1 MRSARQVRAPN
12 NLHHP
17 DGLVGAMR
25 WLLIPPHIPR
35 YGGVVTF
42 SMHAV
47 GSFGVTSL
55 RHADISRW
63 FTTFN
68 SITNRMQ
75 VAVTRRY
82 GRAAVGR
89 LLTLPRSRCEA
100 RVGRV
105 TLT

>member
-1 MRSARQVRAPN
+1 
-12 NLHHP
+12 
-17 DGLVGAMR
+17 MR

-55 RHADISRW
+55 RHADVSRW

-75 VAVTRRY
+75 TAVTRRY

-100 RVGRV
+100 RVGRI
-105 TLT
+105 TLTKSERLLLRSRWPYAGLNRI